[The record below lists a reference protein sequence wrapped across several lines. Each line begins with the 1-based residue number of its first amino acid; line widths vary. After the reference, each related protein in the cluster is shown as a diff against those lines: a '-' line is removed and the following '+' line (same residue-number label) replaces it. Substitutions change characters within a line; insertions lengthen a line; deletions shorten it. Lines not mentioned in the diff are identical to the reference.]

1 MNGGS
6 AVLIVRGFAVPEG
19 RNKWACCYE
28 IRLASACDGPLV
40 YRGELHGRAF
50 CSEDAA
56 VIAAREAGE
65 REARRRIAAG
75 LATSF
80 LSVAPGTCAGEGGD
94 RKTPRPH
101 DR

>member
-80 LSVAPGTCAGEGGD
+80 LSVAPGACASEGRD
-94 RKTPRPH
+94 IKTPRQ
-101 DR
+101 DGR

>member
-28 IRLASACDGPLV
+28 IRLASASDGPLV
-40 YRGELHGRAF
+40 HRGELHGRAF

-80 LSVAPGTCAGEGGD
+80 LSVAPGTCASKGGD
-94 RKTPRPH
+94 IETPRPE

>member
-80 LSVAPGTCAGEGGD
+80 LSVAAGTCAGEGGD
-94 RKTPRPH
+94 SKTPRPH

>member
-80 LSVAPGTCAGEGGD
+80 LSVASGTCAGEGGD
-94 RKTPRPH
+94 SKTPRPH

>member
-40 YRGELHGRAF
+40 HRGELHGRAF

-80 LSVAPGTCAGEGGD
+80 LSVAPGTCAGEGRD
-94 RKTPRPH
+94 MKTPRP
-101 DR
+101 DER